1 MFLTDKMLR
10 QMIAEIKDDYLTQLP
25 DTADAP
31 MAPGEQDMEDFS
43 RELDEIVENFSR
55 ELGEIEIDDTE
66 GVKFMGRSMSYDEL
80 ISIVGNYV
88 ISHEQR
94 RSGGAP
100 MKQLRDGIKN
110 AIRGALADVPQM
122 IADALAEE
130 LEPYLE
136 DDRDNMEYNDLDGM
150 PQGEF

>member
-43 RELDEIVENFSR
+43 RELDEI
-55 ELGEIEIDDTE
+55 EIDDTE
-66 GVKFMGRSMSYDEL
+66 GVNFMGRSMSYDEL

-136 DDRDNMEYNDLDGM
+136 DDRDDMEYDELSGM

>member
-43 RELDEIVENFSR
+43 RELDQI
-55 ELGEIEIDDTE
+55 ELDDSE
-66 GVKFMGRSMSYDEL
+66 DVNFMGRSMSYDEL
-80 ISIVGNYV
+80 IAIVGNYV
-88 ISHEQR
+88 VSHEQR
-94 RSGGAP
+94 MSGGAP

-110 AIRGALADVPQM
+110 AIRNALSDVPQM

-136 DDRDNMEYNDLDGM
+136 DDRDSMEYDADYG
-150 PQGEF
+150 QGEF

>member
-43 RELDEIVENFSR
+43 RELDEI
-55 ELGEIEIDDTE
+55 EIDDSE
-66 GVKFMGRSMSYDEL
+66 GVNFMGRSMSYDEL

-136 DDRDNMEYNDLDGM
+136 DDRDDMEYDDLDGM
-150 PQGEF
+150 PQGDF

>member
-43 RELDEIVENFSR
+43 RELDQI
-55 ELGEIEIDDTE
+55 ELDDSE
-66 GVKFMGRSMSYDEL
+66 GVNFMGRSMSYDEL
-80 ISIVGNYV
+80 IAIVGNYV
-88 ISHEQR
+88 VSHEQR
-94 RSGGAP
+94 MSGGAP

-110 AIRGALADVPQM
+110 AIRGALSDVPQM

-150 PQGEF
+150 GEF

>member
-43 RELDEIVENFSR
+43 RELDQ
-55 ELGEIEIDDTE
+55 IEIDDSE
-66 GVKFMGRSMSYDEL
+66 GVNFMGRSMSYDEL
-80 ISIVGNYV
+80 IAIVGNYV

-136 DDRDNMEYNDLDGM
+136 DDRDDMEYDDLDGM
-150 PQGEF
+150 GEF

>member
-25 DTADAP
+25 NTADAP

-43 RELDEIVENFSR
+43 RELDEI
-55 ELGEIEIDDTE
+55 EIDDTE
-66 GVKFMGRSMSYDEL
+66 GVNFMGRSMSYDEL

-100 MKQLRDGIKN
+100 MKELRDGIKN

-136 DDRDNMEYNDLDGM
+136 DDRDDMEYDELSGM

>member
-25 DTADAP
+25 DTAAAP

-43 RELDEIVENFSR
+43 RELDQI
-55 ELGEIEIDDTE
+55 ELDDSE
-66 GVKFMGRSMSYDEL
+66 GVNFMGRSMSYDEL
-80 ISIVGNYV
+80 IAIVGNYV
-88 ISHEQR
+88 VSHEQR
-94 RSGGAP
+94 MSGGAP

-150 PQGEF
+150 GEF

>member
-43 RELDEIVENFSR
+43 RELDQI
-55 ELGEIEIDDTE
+55 ELDDSE
-66 GVKFMGRSMSYDEL
+66 GVNFMGRSMSYDEL

-136 DDRDNMEYNDLDGM
+136 DDRDGMEYDELDGM
-150 PQGEF
+150 GEF

>member
-1 MFLTDKMLR
+1 MYLTDKMLR

-31 MAPGEQDMEDFS
+31 MAAGEEAMEEFS
-43 RELDEIVENFSR
+43 RELDAI
-55 ELGEIEIDDTE
+55 EIEPTE
-66 GVKFMGRSMSYDEL
+66 GVNFMGNSMSYDEL

-88 ISHEQR
+88 ISHERR

-100 MKQLRDGIKN
+100 MKQMRDGIKN
-110 AIRGALADVPQM
+110 AIRDALADVPQM

-130 LEPYLE
+130 LEPYIE
-136 DDRDNMEYNDLDGM
+136 DDSFELDPPTPTQSEIDDM
-150 PQGEF
+150 MGEF

>member
-1 MFLTDKMLR
+1 MYLTDKMLR

-31 MAPGEQDMEDFS
+31 MAAGEEAMEEFS
-43 RELDEIVENFSR
+43 RELDAI
-55 ELGEIEIDDTE
+55 EIEPTE
-66 GVKFMGRSMSYDEL
+66 GVNFMGNSMSYDEL

-88 ISHEQR
+88 ISHERR

-100 MKQLRDGIKN
+100 MKQMRDGIKN
-110 AIRGALADVPQM
+110 AIRDALADVPQM

-130 LEPYLE
+130 LEPYIE
-136 DDRDNMEYNDLDGM
+136 DDSFDLD
-150 PQGEF
+150 PPTQGEIDDMMGEF

>member
-25 DTADAP
+25 NTADAP

-43 RELDEIVENFSR
+43 RELDEI
-55 ELGEIEIDDTE
+55 EIDDTE
-66 GVKFMGRSMSYDEL
+66 GVNFMGRSMSYDEL

-136 DDRDNMEYNDLDGM
+136 DDRDDMEYDELSGM

>member
-43 RELDEIVENFSR
+43 RELDQI
-55 ELGEIEIDDTE
+55 ELDDSE
-66 GVKFMGRSMSYDEL
+66 GVNFMGRSMSYDEL
-80 ISIVGNYV
+80 IAIVGNYV
-88 ISHEQR
+88 VSHEQR
-94 RSGGAP
+94 MSGGAP

-150 PQGEF
+150 GEF

>member
-1 MFLTDKMLR
+1 MYLTDKMLR

-31 MAPGEQDMEDFS
+31 MAAGEEAMEEFS
-43 RELDEIVENFSR
+43 RELDAI
-55 ELGEIEIDDTE
+55 EIEPTE
-66 GVKFMGRSMSYDEL
+66 GVNFMGNSMSYDEL

-88 ISHEQR
+88 ISHERR

-100 MKQLRDGIKN
+100 MKQMRDGIKN
-110 AIRGALADVPQM
+110 AIRDALADVPQM

-130 LEPYLE
+130 LEPYIE
-136 DDRDNMEYNDLDGM
+136 DDSFELD
-150 PQGEF
+150 PPTQGEIDDMMGEF

>member
-1 MFLTDKMLR
+1 MYLTDKMLR

-31 MAPGEQDMEDFS
+31 MAAGEEAMEEFS
-43 RELDEIVENFSR
+43 RELDAI
-55 ELGEIEIDDTE
+55 EIEPTE
-66 GVKFMGRSMSYDEL
+66 GVNFMGNNMSYDEL

-88 ISHEQR
+88 ISHERR

-100 MKQLRDGIKN
+100 MKQMRDGIKN
-110 AIRGALADVPQM
+110 AIRDALADVPQM

-130 LEPYLE
+130 LEPYIE
-136 DDRDNMEYNDLDGM
+136 DDSFELD
-150 PQGEF
+150 PPTPTQGEIDDMMGEF

>member
-10 QMIAEIKDDYLTQLP
+10 QRIAEIKDDYLTQLP
-25 DTADAP
+25 NTADAP

-43 RELDEIVENFSR
+43 RELDEI
-55 ELGEIEIDDTE
+55 EIDDTE
-66 GVKFMGRSMSYDEL
+66 GVNFMGRSMSYDEL

-136 DDRDNMEYNDLDGM
+136 DDRDDMEYDELSGM